1 LSIGIFDLEIPCS
14 LIILFKANGNVYSKA
29 SHFLGKLTIFSFDEL
44 HSKIFH
50 AISCLVR
57 LKLTIFSFD
66 QLRFRRFHAIS
77 CLVRFIGSKHKF
89 DLFING
95 WKNL

>member
-1 LSIGIFDLEIPCS
+1 LSIGIFDLEFPCF
-14 LIILFKANGNVYSKA
+14 LIILFKANGNVYSQVG
-29 SHFLGKLTIFSFDEL
+29 HFLGKLTIFSFD
-44 HSKIFH
+44 
-50 AISCLVR
+50 
-57 LKLTIFSFD
+57 
-66 QLRFRRFHAIS
+66 QLRSRDFHAIS